1 MLLRSHCSVLK
12 AASVAALAVGAMA
25 CEPMDPS
32 GKPLS
37 PVPVVAAVR
46 GMPTGAG
53 DIASGDPRF
62 KGDDP
67 VVLKSEDLRV
77 APDADVSGAGGATR
91 VGSTV
96 APHTDSAATP
106 QVAATVPAAPVAPTT
121 VATAP
126 TASMSGWPVRLV
138 RTHLDEQPPSAI
150 LALPDGRRIVVSP
163 GDMVPER
170 GLVVMAI
177 GKERVQLAEISS
189 RGDHASVTPI
199 ELSAQY

>member
-1 MLLRSHCSVLK
+1 MLLRTPCSVLK
-12 AASVAALAVGAMA
+12 AASLAALAVGAMA

-37 PVPVVAAVR
+37 PVPVVAAVP
-46 GMPTGAG
+46 GMSPGAV
-53 DIASGDPRF
+53 DLSKADPRF
-62 KGDDP
+62 EGDDP
-67 VVLKSEDLRV
+67 VTLKSEDLRV
-77 APDADVSGAGGATR
+77 DTEDGASGAGGAVR

-96 APHTDSAATP
+96 TPHTDAGAT
-106 QVAATVPAAPVAPTT
+106 PAAPQADAAAPVVA
-121 VATAP
+121 ASAP
-126 TASMSGWPVRLV
+126 ASSSAMGGWPVRLV

-177 GKERVQLAEISS
+177 GKERVHLAEVSS
-189 RGDHASVTPI
+189 VGDHATVTPI
-199 ELSAQY
+199 ELTAQY